1 MTRTTRAFT
10 LVELLV
16 VVGVIALLIGVLV
29 PALAGARNAGR
40 ATVSLSQMR
49 QLATG
54 WAVYCMDED
63 EVIVP
68 GQAGRYADE
77 QRNIVDVG
85 NGRHY
90 RPRWFAAIGAKAD
103 LYAYTVPSEDP
114 ADEHSYPVTNP
125 ALLCPM
131 APDWTSTRN
140 YPYGYNYQ
148 FLGNSRFRGDDESR
162 GYVHYPVRHS
172 RILSFSGTVM
182 FASCMGTAAG
192 KPETARVPNRTDGS
206 RHPGGLALGGH
217 GYALDPPRLT
227 ATSDLADTRL
237 PGFEHRSGPD
247 PRYAGKAHT
256 TFCDGSTRAMT
267 LREMGYQVDSEGR
280 VLPDG
285 LEASNALFSGRGA
298 DADPPDAT

>member
-1 MTRTTRAFT
+1 MTHRSRGFT

-16 VVGVIALLIGVLV
+16 VIAIIALLIGVLV
-29 PALAGARNAGR
+29 PAIAGARNAGR

-54 WAVYCMDED
+54 WAIYCMDED
-63 EVIVP
+63 EIIVP
-68 GQAGRYADE
+68 GQAGRYGDE
-77 QRNIVDVG
+77 KRNIVDVG

-90 RPRWFAAIGAKAD
+90 RPRWFAAIGAKSGI
-103 LYAYTVPSEDP
+103 YAYDVPSIDP
-114 ADEHSYPVTNP
+114 DDEHSYPVTNA

-131 APDWTSTRN
+131 APDWVSTRN

-148 FLGNSRFRGDDESR
+148 FLGNSRFKGDSEARGF
-162 GYVHYPVRHS
+162 VHYPVRHS
-172 RILSFSGTVM
+172 QIRSFTGTVM

-192 KPETARVPNRTDGS
+192 KPEAARVPNLTDGS
-206 RHPGGLALGGH
+206 RHPEGLALGGH

-247 PRYAGKAHT
+247 PRYAGKVHV
-256 TFCDGSTRAMT
+256 TFCDGSTRSMT
-267 LREMGYQVDSEGR
+267 IRALGYEMDAQGR
-280 VLPDG
+280 MLPDG
-285 LEASNALFSGRGA
+285 PSATNGLFSGRGS
-298 DADPPDAT
+298 DDDPPPAT